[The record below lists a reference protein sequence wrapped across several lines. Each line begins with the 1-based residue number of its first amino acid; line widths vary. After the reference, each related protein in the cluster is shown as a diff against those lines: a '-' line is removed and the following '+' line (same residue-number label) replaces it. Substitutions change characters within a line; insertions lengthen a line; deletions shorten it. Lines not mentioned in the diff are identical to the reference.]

1 MSRRKIKRR
10 KTRVRRPRAGHAVN
24 ADAQRRAETRAM
36 VKWAAKPTDTDKEA
50 LEEDEK

>member
-24 ADAQRRAETRAM
+24 ADAQSRADDQAF

-50 LEEDEK
+50 IEEDEK